1 MTKKVITHQRINQS
15 HAQLGLSFL
24 LPLSSLIQISISWIM
39 PRNKHALFSKH
50 KNKNSRSRLSSA
62 TATDQLRRFS
72 RKAKPNNTGESDQE
86 EMPGNNSDNN
96 SEEPE
101 DSHVA
106 QVLRNITGKGKG
118 SSTLAR
124 KAVVASIKA
133 SSASS
138 SKLSKAKEETNR
150 TKSSQR
156 NHSSVK
162 NKAKAVRTCLH
173 FLNCAFSN

>member
-1 MTKKVITHQRINQS
+1 MQ
-15 HAQLGLSFL
+15 
-24 LPLSSLIQISISWIM
+24 
-39 PRNKHALFSKH
+39 
-50 KNKNSRSRLSSA
+50 
-62 TATDQLRRFS
+62 
-72 RKAKPNNTGESDQE
+72 
-86 EMPGNNSDNN
+86 DNN
-96 SEEPE
+96 SEEEPE

-106 QVLRNITGKGKG
+106 QVLHNITQKGKG

-150 TKSSQR
+150 TKSGQS